1 MLCRMIRRLGFW
13 WAERA
18 ARADLKV
25 RTTASLLV
33 LLCSWTVLAQADRHV
48 ILITIDGFANFHL
61 KNKAID
67 LPVIR
72 ALARDGVE
80 AESGETVFPSVT
92 HPSHTTLVTGMRPLR
107 HGVINNRYTNRV
119 TGERFHITNLDRTAS
134 VKAPTIFDAARR
146 AGLPTASFFW
156 PETRN
161 DPSVDF
167 NVPEVFT
174 SDGKADIT
182 AVPAPVLSELRNA
195 GVPIDD
201 YFRYYGNSFLA
212 GTSDAVLAQAAA
224 HAIRTRKPSLLAIHL
239 LLTDEVQHEL
249 GPAHYRAHAAL
260 SAADHAVGTLVEAVK
275 AAGIADRTT
284 FIVTADHGFATI
296 DKKVNLAPVFADLVK
311 TGAVKVHPQAW
322 SLFVERTAAFDA
334 ATNGAALE
342 SAYSKALALPGIA
355 RLVRSSEF
363 HSLGIPTYDESP
375 YIAGQ
380 DFLIGEVDTWLVA
393 DASDASTA
401 RVPLVPPRHEHG
413 YLPSH
418 PKMFTSLVLSGN
430 GVKKGT
436 TIGRVR
442 SLDVAPT
449 IARLLGVEM
458 ANVEGRVLTE
468 ALQ

>member
-1 MLCRMIRRLGFW
+1 MLCPMTRRPLF
-13 WAERA
+13 
-18 ARADLKV
+18 
-25 RTTASLLV
+25 LLLSV
-33 LLCSWTVLAQADRHV
+33 LALSWTPLAQGQRHV

-61 KNKAID
+61 KNPAID

-92 HPSHTTLVTGMRPLR
+92 HPSHTTLVTGVRPLR

-161 DPSVDF
+161 DPSIDF

-174 SDGKADIT
+174 PESKADIT
-182 AVPAPVLSELRNA
+182 AVPAAVLAELRRA

-201 YFRYYGNSFLA
+201 YFRYYGDSFLM
-212 GTSDAVLAQAAA
+212 GTSDRVLAEAAA
-224 HAIRTRKPSLLAIHL
+224 HAIRARKPSLLAIHF

-249 GPAHYRAHAAL
+249 GPAHYRSHAAL
-260 SAADHAVGTLVEAVK
+260 SSADHAVGVLVDAVN
-275 AAGIADRTT
+275 AAGLADSTT

-311 TGAVKVHPQAW
+311 AGAVKIHPQAW
-322 SLFVERTAAFDA
+322 SLFVERTASFDA
-334 ATNGAALE
+334 SKHGAALE
-342 SAYSKALALPGIA
+342 SAYAKAIAVPGVV
-355 RLVRSSEF
+355 RLVRSNEF
-363 HSLGIPTYDESP
+363 HALGIPTYDESP
-375 YIAGQ
+375 FIAGQ
-380 DFLIGEVDTWLVA
+380 DFLIGDVDTWLVA
-393 DASDASTA
+393 DAANASTE

-418 PKMFTSLVLSGN
+418 PKMFTSLVISGS
-430 GVKKGT
+430 GVQKGA
-436 TIGRVR
+436 TIGHVK

-449 IARLLGVEM
+449 IARLLGIEL